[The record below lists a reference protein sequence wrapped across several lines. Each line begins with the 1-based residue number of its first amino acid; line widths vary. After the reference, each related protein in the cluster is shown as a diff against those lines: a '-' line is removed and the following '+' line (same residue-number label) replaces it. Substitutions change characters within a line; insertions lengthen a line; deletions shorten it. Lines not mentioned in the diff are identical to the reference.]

1 MSTIE
6 IGGYEREDI
15 GVQVRR
21 ILADLSW
28 PEPPLNLNEV
38 RELLK
43 LDLQYYNS
51 TNSTALNDIAHKIRV
66 AGKQILA
73 RPTLLVD
80 VIKKA
85 SLSALWVPDRKRILI
100 DD

>member
-1 MSTIE
+1 M
-6 IGGYEREDI
+6 
-15 GVQVRR
+15 
-21 ILADLSW
+21 
-28 PEPPLNLNEV
+28 
-38 RELLK
+38 LK

-51 TNSTALNDIAHKIRV
+51 SNSTALNDITHKIRV

-85 SLSALWVPDRKRILI
+85 SLSALWIPDRKRLLI
-100 DD
+100 DDSIPPPKQRT